1 MILKN
6 KVALITGSSRGIG
19 RATALLFA
27 KEGAKVIV
35 NYAKAKKDA
44 DEVVR
49 KIKTLGS
56 DAIAIHADVSEES
69 AVKKMVEEG
78 IKKFGRID
86 ILVNNA
92 GIVFDVPFFE
102 KTLAQW
108 KRTIDVNLIG
118 VFLCTKFVS
127 SHMLKQKSGVIV
139 NIASTNGL
147 LKGGS
152 PFSMDYDATKA
163 AIINITAAMAEEFAP
178 HIRVNSVSPGW
189 VDTDINKDLPK
200 DYRKSET
207 EKILLKRWAQPEEL
221 AEVILFLASD
231 KSSFVNASNIIA
243 DGG

>member
-1 MILKN
+1 MMLKN
-6 KVALITGSSRGIG
+6 KVALITGASRGIG

-35 NYAKAKKDA
+35 NYAQAKKDA
-44 DEVVR
+44 DEGVR
-49 KIKTLGS
+49 EIKKRGS
-56 DAIAIHADVSEES
+56 DAIAIHADVSDET

-102 KTLAQW
+102 KTVAQW

-118 VFLCTKFVS
+118 VFLCTKLVS
-127 SHMLKQKSGVIV
+127 THMLKQKSGVIV
-139 NIASTNGL
+139 NVASTNGL

-163 AIINITAAMAEEFAP
+163 AIINITASMAEEFAP

-207 EKILLKRWAQPEEL
+207 EKILIKRWAQPEEL